1 MVTSRSIASAT
12 FRNLYR
18 ILVLRRAIRNARC
31 RRVLSFVGST
41 NVLAILATIGLR
53 AMVVVSE
60 RNDPSRQSLG
70 FFWDR
75 LRRLTYRCA
84 TVVTANSGH
93 ALKAMK
99 GFVPGHKLQYVPNA
113 VSGRLQPQVER
124 KPIVLAVGRM
134 VAQKAWDVLIDG
146 FALVAGELPQWRL
159 VFVGRGELEPLLRER
174 AKARGIEARVDWA
187 GLVAD
192 VGPYYADASIFA
204 LPSRYEGTS
213 NALLEAMAAG
223 VPVIVSAAVNPDA
236 DIVSNGASGIVIP
249 TGDTSAMS
257 AAIRVLATNPALRA
271 RLAEAAR
278 VTVDRFSPESVRE
291 TWESVLG
298 LTPATAAADL
308 RRSP

>member
-1 MVTSRSIASAT
+1 
-12 FRNLYR
+12 
-18 ILVLRRAIRNARC
+18 
-31 RRVLSFVGST
+31 
-41 NVLAILATIGLR
+41 
-53 AMVVVSE
+53 
-60 RNDPSRQSLG
+60 
-70 FFWDR
+70 
-75 LRRLTYRCA
+75 
-84 TVVTANSGH
+84 
-93 ALKAMK
+93 
-99 GFVPGHKLQYVPNA
+99 
-113 VSGRLQPQVER
+113 
-124 KPIVLAVGRM
+124 M

-278 VTVDRFSPESVRE
+278 VTVDRFSPETVRE